1 MLIHVALHLAMM
13 KIAKA
18 YCTLVDKGFVGPVS
32 LILSPLKMKPGIPLE
47 GEGQG
52 EATSVH
58 PIAKLHAE
66 SSAAGWAS
74 FLKSAWRQKS
84 RVYMNSSSR

>member
-47 GEGQG
+47 GE
-52 EATSVH
+52 ATSVH
-58 PIAKLHAE
+58 PIAKMHAE